1 MAKARKKK
9 RACKK
14 WKKNQRKRGG
24 GHEREIC
31 NSSAYQT
38 SRNKTESEFNRCFLM
53 LLLLYCCF
61 CPFYSFICLQ
71 SWFFLVPCR
80 SVLSF
85 KMRAILKVFSAFWWF
100 AQEIWL
106 ILFVNVI
113 HLFVVYS
120 IGTAETAIQSIVR
133 TIEVSLFLFNLFM
146 GIFQSLLPLLLLWCS
161 RARSAV
167 NSFVLC
173 HV

>member
-1 MAKARKKK
+1 MKKK
-9 RACKK
+9 SEKE
-14 WKKNQRKRGG
+14 GG
-24 GHEREIC
+24 GGTKEKYVIHLHMKLHAIKQRV
-31 NSSAYQT
+31 NSIDVSW
-38 SRNKTESEFNRCFLM
+38 CFCCC
-53 LLLLYCCF
+53 YCCF

-146 GIFQSLLPLLLLWCS
+146 GIFQSLLALLLLWCS